1 MAIKLTPFAK
11 LLIGA
16 IVLVGSGSVLWNLY
30 KHRKTEGGDDTVAA
44 AQGSASTSSAA
55 AATGKGTGDIGS
67 APATR

>member
-30 KHRKTEGGDDTVAA
+30 KNRKADGGAEG
-44 AQGSASTSSAA
+44 A
-55 AATGKGTGDIGS
+55 AATAQADGG
-67 APATR
+67 